1 MRAKTML
8 RILITALVLL
18 AAWKIGGVLLDAYFA
33 QMNESLMSIF

>member
-8 RILITALVLL
+8 SILITALVLL
-18 AAWKIGGVLLDAYFA
+18 AAWKIGGALLDAYFA